1 MNIYPIHGPNVYYC
15 RPNRLTASGITC
27 SLDGKARIVRNN
39 RPVARVAAQLTQAVE
54 QLCGK
59 QASFGVGCALLAG
72 SIRPARLEAESTY
85 YIV

>member
-1 MNIYPIHGPNVYYC
+1 MYPIHCPNVYC
-15 RPNRLTASGITC
+15 SPNRLTGRGIPY
-27 SLDGKARIVRNN
+27 SLNGKARIVRNN
-39 RPVARVAAQLTQAVE
+39 RPVARLAAQLTQAVE

-59 QASFGVGCALLAG
+59 QASLGVGCALLAG